1 MKKYNDQSELVDLA
15 SLKKKKLPYVDIH
28 TFEHGRSIIK
38 NFMVRKCEIDWGTGE
53 EREWYELAYSNPVW
67 RISWY
72 KVLAKPEKGY
82 PEPEYECIDEL
93 KELEKYLKTQG
104 ITDFKDHTD
113 YHSLVGYDRTKTFST
128 FITFQLLRVLEKK
141 LGKEI
146 CFIYPRGY
154 NYYIYP
160 GYNEKYRWYDDKD
173 ADELKEIDSKIRI
186 FFEDFTDPKDIF
198 DDFIGIVDD
207 FVENTEFGTLWNK
220 NVTYDGE
227 YKSVKPR
234 APKKNV
240 EPSDEEKLSIA
251 QSRLDE
257 ILCSTP
263 DELLDFIKNKGLLD
277 EFKNSFLEQY
287 SKQSFTTISID
298 ADVMFGDA
306 DGTHHQSFAMSFDEW
321 DYLKEWWTAYRQKY
335 PAKKDTFEMD
345 HPIFGVGYQE
355 AGEGAWKICAVD
367 KLLEDKTVK
376 VFDFD
381 NGHSTVKMNV
391 SKDEDAKFENRYEGI
406 TDKPVSSA
414 HYEELPDMLDAY
426 AAYWYAMDKKDEAL
440 IELPDIW

>member
-1 MKKYNDQSELVDLA
+1 MKEYKDQSELVDLA
-15 SLKKKKLPYVDIH
+15 TLKKKKLPYVDIH
-28 TFEHGRSIIK
+28 TFEHDRSIVK
-38 NFMVRKCEIDWGTGE
+38 NFMVWKCDRDWETGK
-53 EREWYELAYSNPVW
+53 EREWYELAYSMPVW

-72 KVLAKPEKGY
+72 KVLAKPEKDY
-82 PEPEYECIDEL
+82 PEPEYKCINEL
-93 KELEKYLKTQG
+93 KDFEKYLKTQG
-104 ITDFKDHTD
+104 VTDFKDHTD
-113 YHSLVGYDRTKTFST
+113 YHSSVGYDRTKTFST

-146 CFIYPRGY
+146 CYIYPRGY
-154 NYYIYP
+154 NYCIYP
-160 GYNEKYRWYDDKD
+160 GYNEKYHWYDDKD
-173 ADELKEIDSKIRI
+173 ADELKEMDSKIRI

-198 DDFIGIVDD
+198 DDFIGIVDN

-251 QSRLDE
+251 QSRLSE
-257 ILCSTP
+257 ILYSTP

-277 EFKNSFLEQY
+277 EFKNSFIEQY

-306 DGTHHQSFAMSFDEW
+306 DGTHHQYFTMSFDEW

-335 PAKKDTFEMD
+335 PAEEDTFEMD

-381 NGHSTVKMNV
+381 NGYSTVRMNV
-391 SKDEDAKFENRYEGI
+391 SKDENAKFENPYESI

-414 HYEELPDMLDAY
+414 HYEELDDMLLAY
-426 AAYWYAMDKKDEAL
+426 ASYWYAMDKNDEAL
-440 IELPDIW
+440 IELPEVW

>member
-1 MKKYNDQSELVDLA
+1 MKEYIDQSELVDLA
-15 SLKKKKLPYVDIH
+15 TLKKKKLPYVDIH

-38 NFMVRKCEIDWGTGE
+38 NFMVRKYDRDWDTGK
-53 EREWYELAYSNPVW
+53 EREWYELVYSKPVW

-72 KVLAKPEKGY
+72 KVLAKLENGY
-82 PEPEYECIDEL
+82 PEPEYECINEL

-104 ITDFKDHTD
+104 ITDFKGHTEYD
-113 YHSLVGYDRTKTFST
+113 NLIGYDRTRTFST

-146 CFIYPRGY
+146 CYLYPRGY
-154 NYYIYP
+154 NYCLYP
-160 GYNEKYRWYDDKD
+160 GYNEKYHWYDDKD
-173 ADELKEIDSKIRI
+173 ADDLKEMDSKIRI
-186 FFEDFTDPKDIF
+186 FFEDFTDPKEIF
-198 DDFIGIVDD
+198 DDFIEIVDD
-207 FVENTEFGTLWNK
+207 FVENTEFGSLWNK
-220 NVTYDGE
+220 NVTYDDE
-227 YKSVKPR
+227 CKSVKPR

-240 EPSDEEKLSIA
+240 EPSAEEKLSIA

-257 ILCSTP
+257 ILYSTP

-277 EFKNSFLEQY
+277 EFKSSFLEQY

-306 DGTHHQSFAMSFDEW
+306 DGTHHQYFTMSFDEW

-381 NGHSTVKMNV
+381 NGYSTVRMNV
-391 SKDEDAKFENRYEGI
+391 SKDENAKFENPYEGI
-406 TDKPVSSA
+406 TDEPDSSA
-414 HYEELPDMLDAY
+414 YYEELDDMLLAY
-426 AAYWYAMDKKDEAL
+426 ASYWHAMDKKDEAL
-440 IELPDIW
+440 IKLPKIW